1 MNTKEI
7 ASIVIAT
14 VTIVGSIIGWIEVQH
29 QEMATKSDLQFM
41 YIETQMGINDI
52 RLRSFEMQGLVNLS
66 ETDKRVYDA
75 LLEAQKS
82 LEERRAM

>member
-29 QEMATKSDLQFM
+29 QELATKSDLQFM